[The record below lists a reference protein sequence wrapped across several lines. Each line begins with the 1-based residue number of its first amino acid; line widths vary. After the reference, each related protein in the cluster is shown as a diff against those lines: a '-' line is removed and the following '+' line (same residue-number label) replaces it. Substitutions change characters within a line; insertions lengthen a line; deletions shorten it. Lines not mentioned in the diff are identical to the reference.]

1 MLLRLGCCVWLQK
14 MMLMFKFIAFLISI
28 MILESKLIIVL
39 FLLTLAPQDQC
50 LLPCFELVV
59 SSIFRKLELPPP
71 TENDVVEIT
80 MIPHVLE
87 IFEVCYIFLTS
98 CVFGQCLSA
107 PSYLRAP

>member
-1 MLLRLGCCVWLQK
+1 ML
-14 MMLMFKFIAFLISI
+14 
-28 MILESKLIIVL
+28 ELIIVL

-50 LLPCFELVV
+50 LLPCFKLVV
-59 SSIFRKLELPPP
+59 DSIFRKLELPPP

-87 IFEVCYIFLTS
+87 IFEVRYTFLTS
-98 CVFGQCLSA
+98 CVFGQCLPS